1 MLKAEWIFV
10 PLLAQVDGI
19 DRIRKTRIRSL

>member
-19 DRIRKTRIRSL
+19 DRIRNTGQRSL